1 MTLSNN
7 NLLTMYTFML
17 KLQCMLCDGGFGWID
32 LFLKCKHFVEICFFH
47 DREMIRFVIS
57 LQQDVQSQSETQNI
71 VWLVCNFNKI
81 QNNSDYGKFVET
93 FFEHAQA
100 STSAN

>member
-17 KLQCMLCDGGFGWID
+17 KLQCYVMAD
-32 LFLKCKHFVEICFFH
+32 LAELIFFWNASILWKYAFF
-47 DREMIRFVIS
+47 MTGKWLFVIR
-57 LQQDVQSQSETQNI
+57 LQQDEHSQSETQNI

-81 QNNSDYGKFVET
+81 QNNSVYGKIVET